1 MRLIKLSQW
10 LDFKRQ
16 PQTLL
21 LVLYRICIYSP
32 PLPHP
37 LSFICCLQINILSSH
52 LIVNF
57 YLSSVEWEGEWVG
70 GDRERQRISQI
81 VQMSTKSSVMTLF
94 RHLINSAI
102 WKIFQSSTCQQ
113 AKPKWGMW
121 SRRSVADCRL
131 TTAELYVPRE
141 LIITLR
147 LIWSR
152 KQYTPVVVS
161 FSPFLS
167 NCHILF
173 PQHTLLH
180 KVLFI
185 LPQTQHHPPAD

>member
-1 MRLIKLSQW
+1 MRLIIIINISVRWLIKLSQW

-21 LVLYRICIYSP
+21 LVLYRICS

-70 GDRERQRISQI
+70 GERERQRISQI

-121 SRRSVADCRL
+121 SRRRRSVADCRL

-141 LIITLR
+141 LIIKLR

-180 KVLFI
+180 
-185 LPQTQHHPPAD
+185 